1 MIAVGLNRRDLW
13 RTALNAGSHT
23 VCSQRSPVNYGIG
36 IKTFEWPGFHMI
48 AARTQWH
55 GSQAT
60 RDHPLL
66 LAIVCDRKEYRHM
79 HGQV

>member
-13 RTALNAGSHT
+13 RTALNAGS
-23 VCSQRSPVNYGIG
+23 QRSPVKYGIG

-48 AARTQWH
+48 AARTQWQ

-60 RDHPLL
+60 RDRPLL